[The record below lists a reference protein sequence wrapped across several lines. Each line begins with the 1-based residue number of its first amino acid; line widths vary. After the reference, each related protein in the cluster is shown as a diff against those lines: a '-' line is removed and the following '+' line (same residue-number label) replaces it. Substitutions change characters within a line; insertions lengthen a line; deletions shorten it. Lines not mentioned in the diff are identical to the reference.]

1 MTRLV
6 VNPPAGQP
14 KTSRRCL
21 TGKVSLAN
29 GEGAFFQSSLERDWL
44 LVLDFDPTVR
54 RIVEQPFSIFYKVNG
69 QERRYTPDVLAEHAS
84 PDGVNKTVV
93 YEVKPREEL
102 SANWAKYKTRFKVAV
117 RRCREEGWRF
127 KIVTEKE
134 IRTPLLDNAR
144 FLRRYRS
151 LPDNALTREQLLY
164 TLKGLGQ
171 TTPQALLAAAYWHEE
186 PQMAALPTL
195 WKLIASRAVIT
206 MLHEPLTMGSSIW
219 LPEE

>member
-6 VNPPAGQP
+6 LNPPAGQP
-14 KTSRRCL
+14 NTSRRCL
-21 TGKVSLAN
+21 TGQVSLAN
-29 GEGAFFQSSLERDWL
+29 GETAFFQSSLERDWL
-44 LVLDFDPTVR
+44 LVLDFDPTVC
-54 RIVEQPFSIFYKVNG
+54 RIAVEPFSIFYKVNG

-84 PDGVNKTVV
+84 SSGVNKTVV

-102 SANWAKYKTRFKVAV
+102 NANWATYKTRFKVAV

-195 WKLIASRAVIT
+195 WKLIASRAVVA
-206 MLHEPLTMGSSIW
+206 MLHEPLTMGSPIW